1 MVDNCLYVYNLTKNT
16 SVEHLKEIFMNF
28 GKLVDVNYVS
38 NDDNLN
44 KEEND
49 NLVYAKIE
57 FENPDDAKTA
67 IEYMDGGQ
75 IDGKTISV
83 KHEHEI
89 TQKKNNINKKV
100 SNDDNDI
107 KSKERNEEDSYKSS
121 DSRSN
126 SSNSSEIKSN
136 TSQIK
141 KKNKSNKKQKK

>member
-38 NDDNLN
+38 NDDNLD

-83 KHEHEI
+83 KHEHEK

-100 SNDDNDI
+100 SSDDNDI
-107 KSKERNEEDSYKSS
+107 KSKERNDEDSYKSS
-121 DSRSN
+121 GSRSI
-126 SSNSSEIKSN
+126 SSNNSETKSN
-136 TSQIK
+136 TSQMK
-141 KKNKSNKKQKK
+141 KKK